1 MKKLFNVVLICLSIV
16 VSCNEFDDSTIWD
29 KLDEHEGRI
38 ARLEELCKQMN
49 TNITSL
55 QSILNA
61 LQNND
66 YVTAV
71 VPVTTNGDI
80 IGYTISFTKS
90 QPVTIYHGKDGKN
103 GTNGADGV
111 NGSVPVI
118 GAKQDLDGIYYWT
131 LNGDWLLDEY
141 DNKIKAQGIDGKDG
155 QNGEDGKNGSNGKD
169 GTDGKDGEAGVTPK
183 LKIQDGFWYIS
194 YDNGSKWTKLG
205 KATGAD
211 GKDGDAFFSDI
222 WTDEANAYFQL
233 VDGTII
239 TVPMA
244 SVAKFNI
251 MIENENIR
259 ILSPGEI
266 QRIGYTISAATET
279 TIVKAISQNGWTAV
293 VSPKD
298 NAAGEI
304 IIQAPDPIENA
315 EILVFASDGEGH
327 TVMAVIDCR
336 LGNVTVAK
344 NNYEVDASGGDI
356 KLIITTNMP
365 YHIDIPDNA
374 QSWISEKIE
383 TKSDVTEVKTL
394 IIAENTEYHKRYA
407 AIELSDNDGHVLETV
422 VILQEAASF
431 SGDLAVTVENVGE
444 LTNALASYDY
454 QSVKNLSISGPLNE
468 TDYNYIKNELVSLK
482 KLNLADATGAEPIFT
497 GHKYTLDLVIL
508 PSSQTS
514 ISDSAFEGSYIVEVV
529 LPENLVSIG
538 NKAFYN
544 CERLTKDVYIPKS
557 VNYIGT
563 YAFDGTKVENIHF
576 EKGISLVKFS
586 ENSLPPTL
594 KYLEV
599 PASILVL
606 ETKALE
612 NLTALE
618 QLSFAEGSNITEI
631 PSLCFAGL
639 PLKSVSLPVSLKKIG
654 GAPEST
660 NQKTKIRKSSVYG
673 GAFEGC
679 TDLSSIS
686 IPSSVEDIEPGAF
699 HGSGLQ
705 TVTFGENCKLKVL
718 SGWSLYSDD
727 IYGTLNHSKRVG
739 SFSNTPL
746 KTIEIPENIIE
757 IADAAFADCVQ
768 IHSVDF
774 SKASELEKISGS
786 LHYKGYTSS
795 LSISGAFYNCS
806 QLQRVTI
813 PSSVR
818 EISAGA
824 FADCTGLISLTF
836 SPDARLEIIGG
847 SYCGL
852 ELAIPYAL
860 GAFTGCTALK
870 EVTIPASVKTI
881 GVAAFKGCTS
891 LSNIYFEEDSQCESI
906 HGVGF
911 KGGYQVKEESL
922 VDYTF
927 GAFDGTAIRVL
938 NLPKSIT
945 SVDCFAFANMS
956 LLSKVVLESNAN
968 IHFPIFTFYNS
979 QTLSEIDAIKAV
991 FSTERGTFAHSS
1003 YVNAIGLIS
1012 FKYCPIKH
1020 VRLGSIRPPTCIDS
1034 SFGDLSSATLCVS
1047 ADAVEEYKQADGWK
1061 KFGTITNL

>member
-1 MKKLFNVVLICLSIV
+1 MELPGDTTRISMKKLFYVALTCLSTV

-29 KLDEHEGRI
+29 KLDEHESRI

-90 QPVTIYHGKDGKN
+90 QPITIYHGKDGKN

-118 GAKQDLDGIYYWT
+118 GAKQDMDGIYYWT

-141 DNKIKAQGIDGKDG
+141 GNKIKAQGIDGKDG

-194 YDNGSKWTKLG
+194 YDNGSKWTKLD

-239 TVPMA
+239 TVPLA

-293 VSPKD
+293 VIPKD

-394 IIAENTEYHKRYA
+394 IVAENTEYHKRYA
-407 AIELSDNDGHVLETV
+407 AIELSDSDGNVLETV

-444 LTNALASYDY
+444 LSNALASYDY
-454 QSVKNLSISGPLNE
+454 QSIKNLSISGPLNE
-468 TDYNYIKNELVSLK
+468 TDYNYLKNELVSLK
-482 KLNLADATGAEPIFT
+482 KLNLADATGVEPIFA

-563 YAFDGTKVENIHF
+563 YAFDGTKVENILF
-576 EKGISLVKFS
+576 ENGISLVKFS

-654 GAPEST
+654 GAPEPT

-718 SGWSLYSDD
+718 SGWSWYADNYNDD
-727 IYGTLNHSKRVG
+727 GGIRVG
-739 SFSNTPL
+739 SFSKTSL
-746 KTIEIPENIIE
+746 KTLEIPENIIE

-774 SKASELEKISGS
+774 TMASSLEKIAGILRYDVKRSV
-786 LHYKGYTSS
+786 
-795 LSISGAFYNCS
+795 SGAFYNCS

-813 PSSVR
+813 PSSVK

-824 FADCTGLISLTF
+824 FANCTGLISLKF
-836 SPDARLEIIGG
+836 SPNAKLEVIGG
-847 SYCGL
+847 SYCGTDFSSYY
-852 ELAIPYAL
+852 AI

-891 LSNIYFEEDSQCESI
+891 LAYIHFEENSQCETI
-906 HGVGF
+906 KGIGFHGT
-911 KGGYQVKEESL
+911 YITA
-922 VDYTF
+922 Y
-927 GAFDGTAIRVL
+927 GAFDGTAIKVL
-938 NLPKSIT
+938 TLPKSIT
-945 SVDCFAFANMS
+945 SVDGFAFANMT
-956 LLSKVVLESNAN
+956 LLSKVVLDNNAN
-968 IHFPIFTFYNS
+968 IHFPTYSFYNS
-979 QTLSEIDAIKAV
+979 RTLTEIDATNAS
-991 FSTERGTFAHSS
+991 FSAAHGTFAYYKEAYSTTL
-1003 YVNAIGLIS
+1003 Y
-1012 FKYCPIKH
+1012 YCPIQQ
-1020 VRLGSIRPPTCIDS
+1020 VRLGSVRPPACVGS
-1034 SFGDLSSATLCVS
+1034 AFGDLSSATLCVP